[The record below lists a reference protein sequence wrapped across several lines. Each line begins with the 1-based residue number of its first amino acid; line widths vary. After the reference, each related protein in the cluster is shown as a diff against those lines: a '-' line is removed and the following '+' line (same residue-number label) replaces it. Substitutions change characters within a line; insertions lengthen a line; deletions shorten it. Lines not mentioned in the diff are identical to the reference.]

1 MPVDLLIV
9 DDSVTVRKVLQRL
22 LRQAELPVGEV
33 VEARDGE
40 EALAALASRTVHL
53 ILTDINMPNMN
64 GLELLRRL
72 KSDSKLCRIPVIVIS
87 TDGGKSTVLKAA
99 ELGAAGFI
107 RMPFTTEQIRDKLA
121 PFC

>member
-1 MPVDLLIV
+1 MPIDMLIV
-9 DDSVTVRKVLQRL
+9 DDSATVRKVLQRL
-22 LRQAELPVGEV
+22 LRQAELPVREV
-33 VEARDGE
+33 IEAGDGQ
-40 EALAALASRTVHL
+40 EALAALARRRVQL
-53 ILTDINMPNMN
+53 VVTDINMPKMD

-72 KSDSKLCRIPVIVIS
+72 KSDRDFCQIPVIVIS
-87 TDGGKSTVLKAA
+87 TDGGKSTVMKAV

>member
-9 DDSVTVRKVLQRL
+9 DDSVAVRKVLQRL

-33 VEARDGE
+33 IEAGDGQQ
-40 EALAALASRTVHL
+40 ALAALADRTVHL
-53 ILTDINMPNMN
+53 VLTDINMPTMN

-72 KSDSKLCRIPVIVIS
+72 KGDSRLCQIPVIVIS
-87 TDGGKSTVLKAA
+87 TEGGKSTVMEAV

-107 RMPFTTEQIRDKLA
+107 RKPFTPEQIREKLA

>member
-9 DDSVTVRKVLQRL
+9 DDSVAVRKVLQRL
-22 LRQAELPVGEV
+22 LRQADLPVGEV
-33 VEARDGE
+33 IEAGDGQQ
-40 EALAALASRTVHL
+40 ALAALADRTVHL
-53 ILTDINMPNMN
+53 VLTDINMPTMN

-72 KSDSKLCRIPVIVIS
+72 KGDSRLCQIPVIVIS
-87 TDGGKSTVLKAA
+87 TEGGKGTVMEAV

-107 RMPFTTEQIRDKLA
+107 RKPFTPEQIREKLA

>member
-1 MPVDLLIV
+1 MPIDLLIV
-9 DDSVTVRKVLQRL
+9 DDSVAVRKVLQRL

-33 VEARDGE
+33 VEAGDGQ
-40 EALAALASRTVHL
+40 EALAALAGRRVHL

-64 GLELLRRL
+64 GLEFLRRL
-72 KSDSKLCRIPVIVIS
+72 KTDSSLSGIPVIVIS
-87 TDGGKSTVLKAA
+87 TEGGKSTVMEAV

-107 RMPFTTEQIRDKLA
+107 RKPFTTEQIRDKLA